1 MPPVL
6 ATNVLSVLES
16 KPLSHVPWLIHGFST
31 RRGGFSRRYGG
42 TTLNLGFTRDD
53 SSVTVRRN
61 RRLFLETLGAIRGK
75 RLWPLVTLRQ
85 IHSDLIH
92 CIASPPPHQLTGDG
106 LITSAPEILLA
117 VQAADCLPVILV
129 DVERRAV
136 GAFHAGWRGT
146 VKRIMEKAVGE
157 MQRQF
162 GCEPRGIKAAIGP
175 GIHGCCYRV
184 GPEVREKFE
193 SQFAYASHLF
203 REAKLSDPEREK
215 PPSFLRPRPPGHDA
229 KPMSLFLDLVEA
241 NRRQLVDTG
250 IPPANVTASRLCT
263 ACHRDLLFSYR
274 GDKAVTGRMP
284 GAVGIRTKNSRKELV
299 T

>member
-1 MPPVL
+1 MP
-6 ATNVLSVLES
+6 TNALSVLGS

-31 RRGGFSRRYGG
+31 RRGGFSRQYGG
-42 TTLNLGFTRDD
+42 GTLNLGFTRDD
-53 SSVTVRRN
+53 SGVTVRRN
-61 RRLFLETLGAIRGK
+61 RQLFLEKLGALRGK

-92 CIASPPPHQLTGDG
+92 SIASPPPHQLTGDG
-106 LITSAPEILLA
+106 LITAAPEVLVA

-129 DVERRAV
+129 DVQHRVV

-146 VKRIMEKAVGE
+146 LKRIMEKAVGE
-157 MQRQF
+157 MQRLF
-162 GCEPRGIKAAIGP
+162 SSEPGRIKAAIGP
-175 GIHGCCYRV
+175 GIHGCCYEV

-193 SQFAYASHLF
+193 SQFVYASNLF
-203 REAKLSDPEREK
+203 REAKLSDPDRDK
-215 PPSFLRPRPPGHDA
+215 PLSFLYARPPGHDS

-241 NRRQLVDTG
+241 NRRQLIAAG
-250 IPPANVTASRLCT
+250 IAPTNITTSRLCT

-274 GDKAVTGRMP
+274 GDKAVTGRML
-284 GAVGIRTKNSRKELV
+284 GAVGIRTKSPKEGHV

>member
-1 MPPVL
+1 MPPEL
-6 ATNVLSVLES
+6 ATKVLSVLES
-16 KPLSHVPWLIHGFST
+16 KPLSQVPWLIHGFST

-42 TTLNLGFTRDD
+42 ATLNLGFTRDD

-61 RRLFLETLGAIRGK
+61 RRLFLEKLGARRGK

-106 LITSAPEILLA
+106 LITSAPEVLLA

-162 GCEPRGIKAAIGP
+162 RCEPRRIKAAIGP
-175 GIHGCCYRV
+175 GIHGCCYQV
-184 GPEVREKFE
+184 GLEVREKFE
-193 SQFAYASHLF
+193 SQFAYASDLF
-203 REAKLSDPEREK
+203 REAKLSAPGREK
-215 PPSFLRPRPPGHDA
+215 PLSFLYAPPPGHA
-229 KPMSLFLDLVEA
+229 SRPMSLFLDLVEA
-241 NRRQLVDTG
+241 NRRQLVDAG
-250 IPPANVTASRLCT
+250 IPPANITASRLCT

-274 GDKAVTGRMP
+274 GDKAVTGRML
-284 GAVGIRTKNSRKELV
+284 GAVGIRTKKLEERLV
-299 T
+299 R

>member
-1 MPPVL
+1 MPPEL

-31 RRGGFSRRYGG
+31 RQGGFSRRYGG
-42 TTLNLGFTRDD
+42 ATLNLGFTRDD

-61 RRLFLETLGAIRGK
+61 RRLFLEKLGAMRGK

-129 DVERRAV
+129 GVEHRAV

-162 GCEPRGIKAAIGP
+162 GCEPRRIKAAIGP
-175 GIHGCCYRV
+175 GIHGCCYQV

-193 SQFAYASHLF
+193 SQFAYACDLF
-203 REAKLSDPEREK
+203 REAKLSGPERQK
-215 PPSFLRPRPPGHDA
+215 PLSLLHPRPPGHDS
-229 KPMSLFLDLVEA
+229 KPIRLFLDLVEA
-241 NRRQLVDTG
+241 NRRQLVEAG
-250 IPPANVTASRLCT
+250 IPLANITASRLCT

-274 GDKAVTGRMP
+274 GDKAVTGRMLA
-284 GAVGIRTKNSRKELV
+284 AVGIRTKTRGRNS
-299 T
+299 